1 MAAHLPHAAVLQNR
15 PAGKQFHCALL
26 KVMSGAVS
34 MSKVPVSVYC
44 DGASR
49 GNPGPAA
56 YGVAAFRKG
65 EENSLSAFRAGEDS
79 TVFKLAGKIG
89 KHTNNEAEYY
99 GIIRALEKCL
109 ELGLTGVVLH
119 SDSELVIRQLRGE
132 YKVKNENLKP
142 LFEQA
147 SSLAQRVKPVLVHV
161 RREKNQIADY
171 LANLALD
178 SAGNSPFATDG

>member
-1 MAAHLPHAAVLQNR
+1 
-15 PAGKQFHCALL
+15 
-26 KVMSGAVS
+26 MSGAVS
-34 MSKVPVSVYC
+34 VSKPPVLVYC
-44 DGASR
+44 DGAAR

-65 EENSLSAFRAGEDS
+65 EEISLNAFRAGEDS
-79 TVFKLAGKIG
+79 TVFKLAEKIG
-89 KHTNNEAEYY
+89 KRTNNEAEYF
-99 GIIRALEKCL
+99 GIIRALEKCA

-142 LFEQA
+142 LFAQA
-147 SSLAQRVKPVLVHV
+147 QALAQRVRPVLVHV
-161 RREKNQIADY
+161 PREKNQIADY

-178 SAGNSPFATDG
+178 TAGNSPFAADG

>member
-1 MAAHLPHAAVLQNR
+1 MRGAA
-15 PAGKQFHCALL
+15 
-26 KVMSGAVS
+26 S
-34 MSKVPVSVYC
+34 MNETAVSVYC

-65 EENSLSAFRAGEDS
+65 EEISLNAFRAGEDN
-79 TVFKLAGKIG
+79 TIFKLAEKIG
-89 KHTNNEAEYY
+89 ERTNNEAEYF

-109 ELGLTGVVLH
+109 ELGLSSVVVH

-132 YKVKNENLKP
+132 YKVKNGNLKP
-142 LFEQA
+142 LFA
-147 SSLAQRVKPVLVHV
+147 KAHALAQRVRPVLVHIP
-161 RREKNQIADY
+161 REKNQIADY

-178 SAGNSPFATDG
+178 CSANSPFTNHD

>member
-1 MAAHLPHAAVLQNR
+1 
-15 PAGKQFHCALL
+15 
-26 KVMSGAVS
+26 
-34 MSKVPVSVYC
+34 MSKLPVSVYC

-65 EENSLSAFRAGEDS
+65 DEKSLSAFRAGKD
-79 TVFKLAGKIG
+79 TTLFKLAKKIG
-89 KHTNNEAEYY
+89 RHTNNEAEYY

-109 ELGLTGVVLH
+109 ELGINDIVLY

-132 YKVKNENLKP
+132 YKVKNEKLKP
-142 LFEQA
+142 LYEQA
-147 SSLAQRVKPVLVHV
+147 RSLAQRLKPVLVHV
-161 RREKNQIADY
+161 PREKNQIADY

-178 SAGNSPFATDG
+178 SRDNSPFDSHG